1 MEPCNA
7 VDDEWTKFMTR
18 LNRQQNCEDC
28 DDEIDE
34 DDSSRCGGYG
44 GDHSTN
50 RVEVAATMRDE
61 GRDAPRN
68 TTMMTSDVA
77 TAKPKR
83 SCISKK
89 QQRKLYSF
97 VDDLCST
104 HSVVEAEAAAPA
116 AATIEEV
123 DATRPAAPTSTSIY
137 ISTKTKIA
145 YLNKPVDIYKL
156 FWDVPVLHYYKRR
169 EGVIKK
175 QIKFQ
180 TTDPAVV
187 AGIKE
192 KLQNQPRCY
201 EEHIIEHID
210 NPSGRIPFKDQ
221 RKISIGLCKKD
232 LLGGNYKKKRAFFN
246 CVVLIFRINGGKCEN
261 PDERAPEDDILYKEM
276 HVKVFN
282 TGKLEIPGI
291 QEDKTLV
298 HVLDLLV
305 STLRPF
311 IGDDLSYLKDRCETA
326 LINSNFNCGFFIDRD
341 KLFHLLKY
349 KYRINTNY
357 DSCSYPGI
365 QCKFYYIP
373 SKKEQNGQQ
382 PLHLDDNNY
391 YEVSFMIFRTGSI
404 LIVGKCNE
412 EMLNVIY
419 RFIKNILETEFTGIQ
434 MGLVVQKVPMKE
446 SIEEG
451 ECPSI
456 GSGDAA
462 ATAATA
468 ACESY
473 NGGHLGKSNLRMI
486 RKKKVYVQTVE
497 YYQDSEE
504 EGGDGGD
511 GGGGDGGDGGDGD
524 GK

>member
-1 MEPCNA
+1 VNTTIELIMDA
-7 VDDEWTKFMTR
+7 SLDSEWTKFMAR

-28 DDEIDE
+28 DDDDNNDE
-34 DDSSRCGGYG
+34 DNDDNLSDMNKHERKQTNDDTISPGIRHSS
-44 GDHSTN
+44 S
-50 RVEVAATMRDE
+50 AATTKRS
-61 GRDAPRN
+61 
-68 TTMMTSDVA
+68 SDSKMSAAA
-77 TAKPKR
+77 TVKQKR

-89 QQRKLYSF
+89 QQRKSYSF
-97 VDDLCST
+97 VDDLAQT
-104 HSVVEAEAAAPA
+104 NVTSVDV
-116 AATIEEV
+116 I
-123 DATRPAAPTSTSIY
+123 DATPTPMPIISPITTTTTGIRVPASTPIY

-145 YLNKPVDIYKL
+145 YLTKPVDIYKL
-156 FWDVPVLHYYKRR
+156 FWDVPVLHYYKRC

-192 KLQNQPRCY
+192 KLQQQPRCY

-210 NPSGRIPFKDQ
+210 NPTGRIPFKDQ

-232 LLGGNYKKKRAFFN
+232 LLGGNHKKKRAFFN
-246 CVVLIFRINGGKCEN
+246 CFVLILRINGGRCEN

-298 HVLDLLV
+298 QVLDLLV
-305 STLRPF
+305 TTLRPLL
-311 IGDDLSYLKDRCETA
+311 GDDLSYLKDRCETA

-341 KLFHLLKY
+341 KLFHLMKY

-373 SKKEQNGQQ
+373 NKEEQTGQQ
-382 PLHLDDNNY
+382 PNNLDDNNY

-412 EMLNVIY
+412 DILNVIY
-419 RFIKNILETEFTGIQ
+419 RFIKKILETEFSGIQ
-434 MGLVVQKVPMKE
+434 MGLVVQKRSVGDDAEGLDGGGGGGE
-446 SIEEG
+446 S
-451 ECPSI
+451 
-456 GSGDAA
+456 
-462 ATAATA
+462 
-468 ACESY
+468 
-473 NGGHLGKSNLRMI
+473 LGKSCVRTI
-486 RKKKVYVQTVE
+486 RKKKLYMTNITYYVET
-497 YYQDSEE
+497 D
-504 EGGDGGD
+504 D
-511 GGGGDGGDGGDGD
+511 
-524 GK
+524 

>member
-1 MEPCNA
+1 MDAEL
-7 VDDEWTKFMTR
+7 DSEWTKFMAR

-28 DDEIDE
+28 DDE
-34 DDSSRCGGYG
+34 DDDDNESDMNSREREQEIRQPAAASGAAAAMTKKASDPGKSS
-44 GDHSTN
+44 SSSSSSS
-50 RVEVAATMRDE
+50 ATVK
-61 GRDAPRN
+61 
-68 TTMMTSDVA
+68 T
-77 TAKPKR
+77 KR

-89 QQRKLYSF
+89 QQRKSYSF
-97 VDDLCST
+97 VDDLT
-104 HSVVEAEAAAPA
+104 PAAVVVAGDAAAVVVAGDAAAVVVAGDADA
-116 AATIEEV
+116 AATGG
-123 DATRPAAPTSTSIY
+123 APASTPIY

-156 FWDVPVLHYYKRR
+156 FWDVPVQHYYKRH

-192 KLQNQPRCY
+192 KLQQQPRCY

-210 NPSGRIPFKDQ
+210 NPAGRIPFKDQ
-221 RKISIGLCKKD
+221 RKISVGLCKKD
-232 LLGGNYKKKRAFFN
+232 LLGGNHKKKRAFFN
-246 CVVLIFRINGGKCEN
+246 CFVLILRIIGGRCEN
-261 PDERAPEDDILYKEM
+261 PEERAPEDDILYKEM

-298 HVLDLLV
+298 QVLDLLV
-305 STLRPF
+305 ATLRPLL
-311 IGDDLSYLKDRCETA
+311 GDDLSYLKDRCETA

-341 KLFHLLKY
+341 KLFHLMKY

-373 SKKEQNGQQ
+373 NKEEQTGQQ
-382 PLHLDDNNY
+382 PVHLDDNNY

-412 EMLNVIY
+412 DILNVIY
-419 RFIKNILETEFTGIQ
+419 RFIKKILETEFAGIQ
-434 MGLVVQKVPMKE
+434 MGLVVQKGGVPVFD
-446 SIEEG
+446 G
-451 ECPSI
+451 EVD
-456 GSGDAA
+456 GAAGAVGGAVGGGAA
-462 ATAATA
+462 AA
-468 ACESY
+468 
-473 NGGHLGKSNLRMI
+473 LGKSGVRTI
-486 RKKKVYVQTVE
+486 RKKKLYMTNISYYVET
-497 YYQDSEE
+497 D
-504 EGGDGGD
+504 D
-511 GGGGDGGDGGDGD
+511 
-524 GK
+524 